1 MDGLWDYKTRVLN
14 MREEIELF
22 RWTED
27 NRECIHL
34 FEEGP
39 MEGMY
44 YYDGVYRVVI
54 NNIYDAVWFRL
65 KFC

>member
-1 MDGLWDYKTRVLN
+1 MTRTLTE
-14 MREEIELF
+14 REESELI
-22 RWTED
+22 RWAGD
-27 NRECIHL
+27 NRQAISE

-39 MEGMY
+39 MDAMY
-44 YYDGVYRVVI
+44 CYYPNGVYRVVV